1 MDNLIVDTDELKY
14 RVLDK
19 NGKVLR
25 EGVIRSVAERFIENL
40 RESKQDGVRM
50 VPIIETGEQVLFG

>member
-1 MDNLIVDTDELKY
+1 MDNLIVDNDELKY

-40 RESKQDGVRM
+40 RESKQEGVRM